1 MPSDAS
7 PQEKIENPW
16 LAAFLSAPWEEI
28 AIGQVVIRRAGGGF
42 ELRHAD
48 DAAAG
53 DLRPIQPGDARAI
66 ANYNAAGEFRPLKST
81 RDLKRGWVLRAQTPG
96 QLDEALRHLYPNALA
111 DRFALNQSPPPITGF
126 REFAARQSGMYR
138 ITTFLADDGV
148 ADVIART
155 CSAICLKQRLW
166 SVPSVPPD
174 PPEAKSAIPCLEPCA
189 VFLEATRKEV
199 RARQGDSRKD

>member
-1 MPSDAS
+1 MPSDAL

-16 LAAFLSAPWEEI
+16 LASFLSAPWEEI
-28 AIGQVVIRRAGGGF
+28 TIGQVLVRRTGGGF

-53 DLRPIQPGDARAI
+53 DLKPVQPGDARAI

-81 RDLKRGWVLRAQTPG
+81 RDLKQGWILRTQTPE
-96 QLDEALRHLYPNALA
+96 QLEEALRHFYPNALA
-111 DRFALNQSPPPITGF
+111 DRFALSQNPPPITGY
-126 REFAARQSGMYR
+126 RAFAARQSGMYR

-166 SVPSVPPD
+166 SVRSVPPD
-174 PPEAKSAIPCLEPCA
+174 APDAKSIIPCLEPCA
-189 VFLEATRKEV
+189 IFLEATRKEV
-199 RARQGDSRKD
+199 RARQDEQKD